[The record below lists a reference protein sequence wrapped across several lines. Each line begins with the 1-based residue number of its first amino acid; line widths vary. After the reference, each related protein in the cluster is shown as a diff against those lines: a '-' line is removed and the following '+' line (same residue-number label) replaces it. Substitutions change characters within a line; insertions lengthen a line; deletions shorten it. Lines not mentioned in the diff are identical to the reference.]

1 MEVEMRLPR
10 KLLCSKVLCKYQP
23 GVSGKQMVLIHFK
36 ENQKIHALQFIM
48 LSLTGVRPGFWIRV
62 YKNDVLAKLLLE

>member
-36 ENQKIHALQFIM
+36 ENQKTHAL

-62 YKNDVLAKLLLE
+62 YKNDVLAKPATS